1 MYLYL
6 YCSLISIV
14 LLYRSHCIFTLYI
27 ESRSRTHSTS
37 RYFQSKLNI
46 VDLAGSERLKKT
58 GSEGHVQ
65 KEALYI
71 NKSLT
76 FLEQVVVAL
85 ADARRE
91 HVPYRQ
97 SKLTHFLKDR

>member
-1 MYLYL
+1 M
-6 YCSLISIV
+6 
-14 LLYRSHCIFTLYI
+14 
-27 ESRSRTHSTS
+27 
-37 RYFQSKLNI
+37 
-46 VDLAGSERLKKT
+46 
-58 GSEGHVQ
+58 Q

-85 ADARRE
+85 ADTKRE

-97 SKLTHFLKDR
+97 SKLTHFLKDRYRNASNKYPFVYSVWVITKIFWKLNFYFHKRVNRILDLK

>member
-1 MYLYL
+1 M
-6 YCSLISIV
+6 
-14 LLYRSHCIFTLYI
+14 
-27 ESRSRTHSTS
+27 
-37 RYFQSKLNI
+37 
-46 VDLAGSERLKKT
+46 DLAGSERLKKT
-58 GSEGHVQ
+58 GSGGHVL

-85 ADARRE
+85 ADSKRE

-97 SKLTHFLKDR
+97 SKLTHFLKDRYDLEIL